1 MKVILKVK
9 SAIKILDT
17 NIIVKDTL
25 ILVID

>member
-9 SAIKILDT
+9 SAIKILDI

>member
-17 NIIVKDTL
+17 NIIVKDTF